1 MCRKVFA
8 VEEGGG
14 EVLSNGEDRWRRSEN
29 DGKKLNTS
37 LQLDRVN
44 ETLRNQ
50 FTMSEV
56 SQNLKGKV

>member
-1 MCRKVFA
+1 MFA

-44 ETLRNQ
+44 ETLPNQ

>member
-1 MCRKVFA
+1 MFA